1 MSRSYLFCILWYQ
14 NGSKINFNYEFDAK
28 SKVLYPKMQDFS
40 EKSSR
45 FQTWFRKIK
54 NTPRSS
60 KKILLGPENK
70 LKNTKPLEKK
80 VCKMI
85 QKSEKI

>member
-1 MSRSYLFCILWYQ
+1 M
-14 NGSKINFNYEFDAK
+14 KIESLTESF
-28 SKVLYPKMQDFS
+28 
-40 EKSSR
+40 
-45 FQTWFRKIK
+45 K
-54 NTPRSS
+54 NTEGE
-60 KKILLGPENK
+60 KIWDTLFKRILKPLKGHKNK